1 MRDKLRVAVL
11 FGGQSSEHEV
21 SLVSA
26 RAVIEGLDPEK
37 YEVIPIGISK
47 AGRWLVGSDPLAALE
62 ASADPNLL
70 PSSAQR
76 RAPGGRPPSE
86 ALSPSMLLPI
96 VNEPLPSG
104 TIPSIDVVFPVLHGP
119 RGEDGTVQGLFE
131 LAEVPYVGCGVLA
144 SAVGMD
150 KAMMKSAFSAAGLPQ
165 VHWRL
170 VRSVDWQ
177 NDPAATLAQIQ
188 EDFHFPIFIKPAN
201 MGSSVGISRAVTW
214 GQVEEGLNLAAQY
227 DRRIVVEQGL
237 IVREIEV
244 SVLGNDEPEAS
255 VPGEIIPSNQ
265 WYDYNAKYLDGGSRM
280 LIPAPLTEDQ
290 KREVRELAVRAFK
303 AIDGS
308 GLARVD
314 FLLDSES
321 STFYVNE
328 INTMPGFTPVSMYAK
343 MWGASGLSYSALLD
357 RLIELAME
365 RHGM

>member
-1 MRDKLRVAVL
+1 LRVAVL

-37 YEVIPIGISK
+37 YEVVPIGISK
-47 AGRWLVGSDPLAALE
+47 AGRWLIGSDTLTALE

-70 PSSAQR
+70 PSSAAR
-76 RAPGGRPPSE
+76 RAPSGRPPAE
-86 ALSPSMLLPI
+86 ALSPAMLLPI
-96 VNEPLPSG
+96 VNEPLPTGSL
-104 TIPSIDVVFPVLHGP
+104 PPIDVVFPVLHGP

-150 KAMMKSAFSAAGLPQ
+150 KPMMKGAFAAAGLPQ

-170 VRSVDWQ
+170 VRRVDWES
-177 NDPAATLAQIQ
+177 DPGAVQAMID
-188 EDFHFPIFIKPAN
+188 EEFHFPIFIKPAN
-201 MGSSVGISRAVTW
+201 MGSSVGITRAVTR
-214 GQVEEGLNLAAQY
+214 GQIEDGLNLAAQY
-227 DRRIVVEQGL
+227 DRRIVIEQGL

-265 WYDYNAKYLDGGSRM
+265 WYDYEAKYLAGASRL
-280 LIPAPLTEDQ
+280 LIPAPLTEEQ
-290 KREVRELAVRAFK
+290 RQEVRELALRAFK
-303 AIDGS
+303 AIDGT

-343 MWGASGLSYSALLD
+343 LWEASGLSYRALLD
-357 RLIELAME
+357 RLIDLAME